1 MLAPTAKAEQ
11 RRIAGKRKVKLAS
24 SWLLGSGDVPERSAR
39 GWVVEERVLR
49 RLHRTPRRESQLFAV
64 LIFSSHGGFTVP
76 RLLYST
82 NAMKG
87 TPFTQRD
94 QKIFFL
100 FRNPNYNSDTAGAN
114 P

>member
-1 MLAPTAKAEQ
+1 
-11 RRIAGKRKVKLAS
+11 
-24 SWLLGSGDVPERSAR
+24 
-39 GWVVEERVLR
+39 
-49 RLHRTPRRESQLFAV
+49 V